1 MNEGTQMSQASRR
14 NLWIAAAV
22 VAAIAVL
29 VAGAFGYRAF
39 ADRKVAASKVQEAT
53 VLIEQ
58 ADVAVVQIDD
68 VVSQEVTPE
77 LADSAR
83 DASDTVST
91 AVTDL
96 EEAVRLLDSAA
107 ASLPEAERGQA
118 SLLKSAAQARLEM
131 LEHAPAILQ
140 YNIKSAE
147 ALPLAEQ
154 AWEHT
159 IQAVKYSEQAVAA
172 YNKLDKAGVEKSA
185 KIIKQ
190 AASELASATALFN
203 QAHEAFPE
211 AKLDV
216 FGTYVASRE
225 KLAKLSQDSDTA
237 WLAGDLVKANSIIN
251 TYNDEDKKVIALAKK
266 LPPNP
271 RQAIA
276 AAYDQASATPT
287 DLYYE
292 AREKATQADER
303 LRDF

>member
-22 VAAIAVL
+22 VAAIVVL
-29 VAGAFGYRAF
+29 VAGVFGYRAF
-39 ADRKVAASKVQEAT
+39 SDKQAASAKVQEAT
-53 VLIEQ
+53 VLIER
-58 ADVAVVQIDD
+58 ADVAVVQIDE
-68 VVSQEVTPE
+68 VVSKEVTPE

-83 DASDTVST
+83 EASDKVAP

-96 EEAVRLLDSAA
+96 EEAVRLLDSAVVG
-107 ASLPEAERGQA
+107 LPEAERGQA
-118 SLLKSAAQARLEM
+118 SLLKSAAEARLEM
-131 LEHAPAILQ
+131 LEHAPSILE

-172 YNKLDKAGVEKSA
+172 YNKLDKAGVEKSE
-185 KIIKQ
+185 KINKQ
-190 AASELASATALFN
+190 AASELASATALFE

-216 FGTYVASRE
+216 FGAYVASRE
-225 KLAKLSQDSDTA
+225 KLAKLSKDSDAA

-251 TYNDEDKKVIALAKK
+251 TYNDEDKKVIELAKK

-287 DLYYE
+287 DLYYA
-292 AREKATQADER
+292 ARDRATKADER